1 MQTVCRKI
9 TKGRVKKKKIKNP
22 NNFYFLYPYRVQYF
36 QITIIIIIIIIIR
49 EMLMNALR
57 TLVKNSIKE
66 SFYGEKKKQLMF

>member
-36 QITIIIIIIIIIR
+36 QITIIIIIIR

-57 TLVKNSIKE
+57 ALVKNLIKE
-66 SFYGEKKKQLMF
+66 SFYGEKKNN